1 MRCSAYKLKDM
12 MKCERFL
19 LIISRIMLY
28 TFAVALV
35 CACGVWL
42 FGKFP
47 IMILVLVGHYIIIE
61 WCVLPLL
68 VIWTIVAMYVIF
80 RNILAGKNIKKVKR
94 NLILITRILCLA
106 LLSLFYHESLAP
118 SVSGIYGLTGISMFG
133 ITSSVAL
140 ACFVIALSDNMY
152 VNELDDKR

>member
-68 VIWTIVAMYVIF
+68 VIWEKHKESKKEFDFDY
-80 RNILAGKNIKKVKR
+80 KN
-94 NLILITRILCLA
+94 
-106 LLSLFYHESLAP
+106 
-118 SVSGIYGLTGISMFG
+118 
-133 ITSSVAL
+133 
-140 ACFVIALSDNMY
+140 FVPCIALPVLS
-152 VNELDDKR
+152 